1 MSGSGGAR
9 YWNEETQRWQDDDGT
24 RPNLPAPATPPPP
37 ARPGDAPVWPTGVPA
52 PDVTGGPA
60 MGTAAVAGGP
70 AADPAP
76 QDPAPS
82 PAQAPGQAQAPVP
95 VPAQAPASDLPGVWP
110 AIQWPSDAWPP
121 ADQTVPAAAG
131 PGRGMSR
138 RLVWSVLVGA
148 AAVGVAVS
156 LVLTLVVGS
165 GDDEDGPTVAAS
177 GSPTSAGEVSQQ
189 SDPSASPT
197 EESASPTVS
206 ALELPAGYEEQ
217 DDTEGF
223 RIAIPEGWSR
233 TTADSQYGMAVVN
246 YRSGDGEHR
255 LQIYQVSE
263 ESPDA
268 SFELYLS
275 DQTAKPDGFEQLSL
289 ENLDGGEFTGS
300 RLEYLAD
307 SIKGEPDVG
316 TWHVYDERFVASDG
330 DIYAIAAY
338 GPDADGR
345 DDELEVLTTA
355 LEWFCPPLGQ
365 CAPAS
370 SSFDID

>member
-1 MSGSGGAR
+1 
-9 YWNEETQRWQDDDGT
+9 
-24 RPNLPAPATPPPP
+24 
-37 ARPGDAPVWPTGVPA
+37 
-52 PDVTGGPA
+52 
-60 MGTAAVAGGP
+60 
-70 AADPAP
+70 
-76 QDPAPS
+76 
-82 PAQAPGQAQAPVP
+82 
-95 VPAQAPASDLPGVWP
+95 
-110 AIQWPSDAWPP
+110 
-121 ADQTVPAAAG
+121 
-131 PGRGMSR
+131 MSR

-165 GDDEDGPTVAAS
+165 GDDDGPASAAS
-177 GSPTSAGEVSQQ
+177 GSPTSPAGEVSQQ

-197 EESASPTVS
+197 EESASPTVP
-206 ALELPAGYEEQ
+206 ALELPAGYEEYE
-217 DDTEGF
+217 DTEGF

-233 TTADSQYGMAVVN
+233 TTADSQYGMAVVS
-246 YRSGDGEHR
+246 YRSGDSERR
-255 LQIYQVSE
+255 LQVYQVSE

-275 DQTAKPDGFEQLSL
+275 EQTAKPDGFEQLSL
-289 ENLDGGEFTGS
+289 QNLDDGEFTGS

-307 SIKGEPDVG
+307 SLKGEPDVG

-330 DIYAIAAY
+330 NIYAIAAY

-345 DDELEVLTTA
+345 DDELELLTTA

-365 CAPAS
+365 CAPGS